1 MPFPGLFDGPQAWTA
16 RDFSSP
22 SDWVLQLTEQTKRE
36 LKPAIVCAMQR
47 GVEPA
52 ILKAGD
58 FPLPSF
64 AATAAEVRSRL
75 IRGRGFVV
83 LRGLHPDDYGEHEAS
98 LLYAGLGSH
107 IGDIIPQTL
116 RGDYLYSVRDEGIHM
131 EVEYGRTGVRFSKTS
146 AAFDFHTDSPSRVA
160 GRTPDFIGLLVRRT
174 AKSGGDSALV
184 SGYALHN
191 ILRRERP
198 DVLGRLY
205 QPFWVDRRA
214 ELPPG
219 EDPVLP
225 VPVFAFDRQLT
236 VRYLRFYITKG
247 QEWKSE
253 PLTRA
258 DIEVLDAFEEI
269 MRRPD
274 VALRVPLERG
284 DIQLISNKF
293 LLHSRTSY
301 EDYAELERKRHY
313 IRLWL
318 AESSGVAGSSIVQQS
333 PPTA

>member
-1 MPFPGLFDGPQAWTA
+1 MPFPGVFDGPQAWTA

-22 SDWVLQLTEQTKRE
+22 SDWVLQLDEQTKRE
-36 LKPAIVCAMQR
+36 LKRAVAHAIER

-52 ILKAGD
+52 MLQAED

-64 AATAAEVRSRL
+64 RATAAEVRRRL
-75 IRGRGFVV
+75 TRGGGFAV
-83 LRGLHPDDYGEHEAS
+83 LRGLRLDDLGEHEAR

-107 IGDIIPQTL
+107 IGVIIPQNL

-131 EVEYGRTGVRFSKTS
+131 EAEYGRTGVRFSKTN

-160 GRTPDFIGLLVRRT
+160 GRTPDFIGLLVLRT

-198 DVLGRLY
+198 DVLDRLY

-225 VPVFAFDRQLT
+225 VPVLAFDRRLT

-247 QEWKSE
+247 QEWKGE
-253 PLTRA
+253 PLTQGE
-258 DIEVLDAFEEI
+258 IEALDAFEEI
-269 MRRPD
+269 MQRPD
-274 VALRVPLERG
+274 VAVRIPLERG
-284 DIQLISNKF
+284 DIQLISNQF

-301 EDYAELERKRHY
+301 EDYAEPERKRHY

>member
-1 MPFPGLFDGPQAWTA
+1 M
-16 RDFSSP
+16 
-22 SDWVLQLTEQTKRE
+22 
-36 LKPAIVCAMQR
+36 
-47 GVEPA
+47 
-52 ILKAGD
+52 
-58 FPLPSF
+58 
-64 AATAAEVRSRL
+64 
-75 IRGRGFVV
+75 
-83 LRGLHPDDYGEHEAS
+83 
-98 LLYAGLGSH
+98 
-107 IGDIIPQTL
+107 IIPQTL
-116 RGDYLYSVRDEGIHM
+116 RGDHLYSVRDEGIHM
-131 EVEYGRTGVRFSKTS
+131 EAEYGRTGVRYSKTN

-160 GRTPDFIGLLVRRT
+160 GRTPDFIGLLVLRT

-191 ILRRERP
+191 ILHRERP
-198 DVLGRLY
+198 DVLDRLY
-205 QPFWVDRRA
+205 RPFWVDRRA

-225 VPVFAFDRQLT
+225 VPVFAFDRRLI

-253 PLTRA
+253 PLTGA
-258 DIEVLDAFEEI
+258 DIEALDAFEEI

-274 VALRVPLERG
+274 VAVRVPLERG
-284 DIQLISNKF
+284 DIQLISNQY

-301 EDYAELERKRHY
+301 EDYAEAERKRHY

-318 AESSGVAGSSIVQQS
+318 AESSGVAGSSTAQQS